1 MKTSATLLISLLAL
15 LAQEPAS
22 AASNQA
28 TSSPNSKAKIYTH
41 DDWWSRPFNK
51 PLTVAGYKF
60 VPGHDP
66 SYHVRSYKIT
76 KGGKVLASDKCGQD
90 GWDRQFGIV
99 LPYAT
104 NKPITRADLRSG
116 KIESEGPAYWSE
128 TVFGIMMWSQ
138 EQKTPA
144 PARLAPGT
152 DVTGDGVPDLVIGYQ
167 PEGHY
172 GYKATVY
179 SLGPKLKKVLTIEGE
194 DNPVYIKDV
203 DGDGLFEVLAAD
215 STFND
220 FYSSYSMSGKPRVI
234 QRIKNNR
241 LTVATDLMKG
251 PKISSSYLQ
260 KATADGKKIY
270 ADGPK
275 DENAA
280 AEFIPFVT
288 REMLNMVYTGNANA
302 AWNFLDQVWP
312 LAADRKMK
320 MPMQVDPTERTK
332 AQFLQEFKE
341 RLRKSPYW
349 AGLQEL
355 NPKELASTK
364 SRKNVLVKGCP

>member
-1 MKTSATLLISLLAL
+1 M
-15 LAQEPAS
+15 
-22 AASNQA
+22 
-28 TSSPNSKAKIYTH
+28 
-41 DDWWSRPFNK
+41 
-51 PLTVAGYKF
+51 
-60 VPGHDP
+60 PGHDP

-76 KGGKVLASDKCGQD
+76 KGGKVLVSEKCGQD

-152 DVTGDGVPDLVIGYQ
+152 DVTGDGVPDLIIGYQ
-167 PEGHY
+167 PEGHH
-172 GYKATVY
+172 GYKATIY
-179 SLGPKLKKVLTIEGE
+179 SLGSDFKKVMTIEGE

-203 DGDGLFEVLAAD
+203 DGDGLFEVLSAD

-220 FYSSYSMSGKPRVI
+220 FYSGYANSAKPRVI
-234 QRIKNNR
+234 QRIKKNR
-241 LTVATDLMKG
+241 LVVATDLMKSLKVS
-251 PKISSSYLQ
+251 PEYL
-260 KATADGKKIY
+260 KKRAAEGKKIY
-270 ADGPK
+270 ADGTK
-275 DENAA
+275 DENVAA
-280 AEFIPFVT
+280 TFIPYVT
-288 REMLNMVYTGNANA
+288 GEMLNLVYTGNADS
-302 AWNFLDQVWP
+302 AWKLLDQVWP
-312 LAADRKMK
+312 LSKDQKLK
-320 MPMQVDPTERTK
+320 MPGTLDPTERTK

-341 RLRKSPYW
+341 RLSKSPYW
-349 AGLQEL
+349 NGLQEL

-364 SRKNVLVKGCP
+364 LRKNVLVKGCP